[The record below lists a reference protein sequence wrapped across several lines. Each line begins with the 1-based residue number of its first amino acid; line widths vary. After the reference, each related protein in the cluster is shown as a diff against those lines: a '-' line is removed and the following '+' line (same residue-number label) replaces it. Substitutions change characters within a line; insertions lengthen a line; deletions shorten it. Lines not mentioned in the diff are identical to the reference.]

1 MLLNSRLCSC
11 ICVVVVNV
19 SLVLFELR
27 LLDSFFTHLI
37 ILLNFPDISH
47 HHITDT
53 EITFVWLKICPIPLV
68 TISLMPG
75 CDISRRYEFVHLFVC
90 LL

>member
-37 ILLNFPDISH
+37 ILLNFSYILH

-53 EITFVWLKICPIPLV
+53 KITFVRFKIRPIPLV
-68 TISLMPG
+68 TISFMP
-75 CDISRRYEFVHLFVC
+75 R
-90 LL
+90 